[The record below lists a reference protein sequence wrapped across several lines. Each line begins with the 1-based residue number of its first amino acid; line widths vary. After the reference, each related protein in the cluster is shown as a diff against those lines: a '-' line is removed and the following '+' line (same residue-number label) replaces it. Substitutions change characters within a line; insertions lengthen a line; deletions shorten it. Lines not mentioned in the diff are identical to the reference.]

1 MGEVAKKEGLI
12 ARTQK
17 RIKATKSEMKKVVW
31 PTKTQLINNTG
42 IVIAAIVI
50 FGIILAVLDIAFTQL
65 AGLILSLG

>member
-1 MGEVAKKEGLI
+1 MAEAEKKEGLI
-12 ARTQK
+12 VRAK
-17 RIKATKSEMKKVVW
+17 KGLKATKSEMKKVVW